1 LYDLK
6 KIKNIPIALFSG
18 KYDILSCPKD
28 VEWLANELNKD
39 VVVYYKEYELGH
51 DSFIIGKDMSY
62 MNDVI
67 DTINKY
73 SK

>member
-1 LYDLK
+1 
-6 KIKNIPIALFSG
+6 
-18 KYDILSCPKD
+18 LSCPKD

-67 DTINKY
+67 NTINKY